1 MIPARRRRTVVLVAV
16 GLLVA
21 GATFA
26 LGQPK
31 PEDGALGPVQAW
43 LALIDQGQYARSWD
57 EASTLFKGP

>member
-1 MIPARRRRTVVLVAV
+1 VLVAV